1 MANAKEKTNEALGII
16 NSALTILNKYPALDN
31 ARESIDFQSSIN
43 PLSFLMKL
51 FKSTS
56 GYNFVIKIIAR
67 FITYQL
73 PVIENAIKALL
84 LSQLK
89 DMLSCSVNPLLAN
102 KIIKEG
108 IVFNINEIDVSDL
121 LKYSPFDKKVGNYFY
136 FGTEG
141 AKMGD
146 LKNSRD
152 MNAFIWYV
160 INESHR
166 RYSWK
171 PLKNRQEGEFRDF
184 PSDDTKTKKTEKD
197 KKSDGILTLEYK
209 ENSSSLKDSEGKD
222 LKMHTPYNNCLHVFI
237 GDTREN
243 FTDKKNLFDY
253 EKQLEATN
261 DNIKEN
267 ESKIEHKQFERETFE
282 TKKQTLD
289 DKLSAK
295 EIDED
300 TYKREYNSY
309 ITQIKQINK
318 SISGLEDRRQSL
330 YEDKHKFQTQ
340 ISKLIGDG
348 LKYWQGITKN
358 YYYHKPLLKF
368 NYDYLASLRLFD
380 EKVLAAKLLD
390 SITGILTIDMN
401 LSFKQQLIR
410 EEVKKMVKMVI
421 ETDDA
426 EVSDC
431 FFTFTNDDYDAMS
444 RKAELRKAGLLTLNG
459 EATSAVK
466 VNAEDILYHLN
477 NISSSA
483 NKEEIENIIEGGL
496 IDITKEL
503 SNVNYTEDEKING
516 GVRINIIENLLSE
529 LAYVMVSSV
538 LSPKIYLLL
547 LINLKVMGAETS
559 LTIEQFIGNYRQL
572 FVNIV
577 RAIRD
582 EILEF
587 FVTELKKQIEK
598 LADDVRVLLTNEQA
612 KYYTRLIMKI
622 IECFRS
628 HGDEYDFNIDDVDYA
643 DIITEEAQP
652 LNRDC

>member
-1 MANAKEKTNEALGII
+1 MANVKEKTNEALGII
-16 NSALTILNKYPALDN
+16 NSALTILNKFPTLDN

-84 LSQLK
+84 LTQLK
-89 DMLSCSVNPLLAN
+89 DMLTCSVNPLLSN

-141 AKMGD
+141 AKVGD
-146 LKNSRD
+146 LKNSTD

-171 PLKNRQEGEFRDF
+171 PLKNRQDDEFRDF
-184 PSDDTKTKKTEKD
+184 PSDESKTKKTEKD
-197 KKSDGILTLEYK
+197 KKSDAILTLEYK
-209 ENSSSLKDSEGKD
+209 ENSSTLKDSEGND
-222 LKMHTPYNNCLHVFI
+222 LKIHTPHNNCLHVFI

-243 FTDKKNLFDY
+243 FTDNKNLFNY
-253 EKQLEATN
+253 EGQLEKTN
-261 DNIKEN
+261 EQIKEN
-267 ESKIEHKQFERETFE
+267 ESKIDYKQFERETFE

-309 ITQIKQINK
+309 ITQIEQINN

-340 ISKLIGDG
+340 ISKLIDDG

-358 YYYHKPLLKF
+358 YYYHKTLLKF
-368 NYDYLASLRLFD
+368 NYDYLESLRLFD

-390 SITGILTIDMN
+390 SVTGILTIDMN

-466 VNAEDILYHLN
+466 VNVEDILYHLN

-652 LNRDC
+652 LNSDC

>member
-1 MANAKEKTNEALGII
+1 M
-16 NSALTILNKYPALDN
+16 
-31 ARESIDFQSSIN
+31 
-43 PLSFLMKL
+43 
-51 FKSTS
+51 
-56 GYNFVIKIIAR
+56 
-67 FITYQL
+67 
-73 PVIENAIKALL
+73 
-84 LSQLK
+84 
-89 DMLSCSVNPLLAN
+89 
-102 KIIKEG
+102 
-108 IVFNINEIDVSDL
+108 
-121 LKYSPFDKKVGNYFY
+121 
-136 FGTEG
+136 
-141 AKMGD
+141 
-146 LKNSRD
+146 
-152 MNAFIWYV
+152 
-160 INESHR
+160 
-166 RYSWK
+166 
-171 PLKNRQEGEFRDF
+171 
-184 PSDDTKTKKTEKD
+184 
-197 KKSDGILTLEYK
+197 
-209 ENSSSLKDSEGKD
+209 
-222 LKMHTPYNNCLHVFI
+222 
-237 GDTREN
+237 
-243 FTDKKNLFDY
+243 
-253 EKQLEATN
+253 
-261 DNIKEN
+261 
-267 ESKIEHKQFERETFE
+267 
-282 TKKQTLD
+282 
-289 DKLSAK
+289 
-295 EIDED
+295 
-300 TYKREYNSY
+300 
-309 ITQIKQINK
+309 
-318 SISGLEDRRQSL
+318 
-330 YEDKHKFQTQ
+330 
-340 ISKLIGDG
+340 
-348 LKYWQGITKN
+348 
-358 YYYHKPLLKF
+358 
-368 NYDYLASLRLFD
+368 RLFD

-466 VNAEDILYHLN
+466 VNAEDILYRLN
-477 NISSSA
+477 NISASA

-503 SNVNYTEDEKING
+503 SNVNYTEDETING

-582 EILEF
+582 AILEF

-598 LADDVRVLLTNEQA
+598 LADDVRVLLTNEQV

-622 IECFRS
+622 IECFKS

-652 LNRDC
+652 LNSDC